1 MPVNDMHRAQ
11 AFVARLE
18 REFPH
23 CNCLMSA
30 VCPDGGAAL
39 CVMPK
44 HSNKTITLQLD
55 VPRLRDAGYVD
66 FMLQLIREQLPR
78 K

>member
-1 MPVNDMHRAQ
+1 MPVNDVQRAH

-23 CNCLMSA
+23 CNCLMSS
-30 VCPDGGAAL
+30 VCLDGGAAL

-44 HSNKTITLQLD
+44 RSNVTITLQLD
-55 VPRLRDAGYVD
+55 VPRLSDAGYVD
-66 FMLQLIREQLPR
+66 FMLQLIREQLSR
-78 K
+78 N

>member
-1 MPVNDMHRAQ
+1 MNDMHLAHV
-11 AFVARLE
+11 FVARLE

-44 HSNKTITLQLD
+44 HSDLAITLQLD
-55 VPRLRDAGYVD
+55 VPQLRDGGYME

-78 K
+78 S